1 MIRVDGLAKHFDAV
15 VSGRRTRVTAVDDVS
30 FTAADGAITALLGP
44 NGAGKTT
51 TLRVLATLLRAD
63 RGTALV
69 GPHDVARAP
78 HAARAD
84 LGVLSDARGLYG
96 RLTARENV
104 RYFGALRGLSGAA
117 LEARIDALAAQL
129 ELTELLD
136 RRTEGFSTGE
146 KLKVALA
153 RALVHDPGHLLL
165 DEPTNGLDVVSVRAL
180 RRVLLA
186 LKAQGKC
193 LVFSS
198 HVMQEVELL
207 CERVVVVSHGRTV
220 AQGTPAELRAQTAA
234 ASLEDAFVQLAFGPR
249 EER

>member
-1 MIRVDGLAKHFDAV
+1 MIRVDGLAKGFEAV
-15 VSGRRTRVTAVDDVS
+15 VAGRRTTVHAVQDVS

-51 TLRVLATLLRAD
+51 TLRILATLLRAD
-63 RGTALV
+63 RGVAQV
-69 GPHDVARAP
+69 GPHDVAAAP

-117 LEARIDALAAQL
+117 LEARIDALGQQL

-136 RRTEGFSTGE
+136 RRTDGFSTGE

-153 RALVHDPGHLLL
+153 RALVHDPSHLLL

-193 LVFSS
+193 LLFSS

-207 CERVVVVSHGRTV
+207 CERVVVVAHGRTV
-220 AQGTPAELRAQTAA
+220 AAGTPAELCAQTGA
-234 ASLEDAFVQLAFGPR
+234 ASLEDAFVQLAFGPPGR
-249 EER
+249 S